1 MPHPTS
7 DQKLS
12 EADAHFVTRV
22 RRFMLFAVGG
32 TFLALAVVL
41 ALIGYRLFQS
51 GKSAPSTA
59 AAPATA
65 AAPVSVTL
73 PAGAKVLMTTIGE
86 GHIVL
91 TVEVNGAVELLS
103 FDLYTLKPLGRLR
116 LSPQP

>member
-1 MPHPTS
+1 MP

-12 EADAHFVTRV
+12 EADAHFVARV

-41 ALIGYRLFQS
+41 ALIGYRLYSS
-51 GKSAPSTA
+51 GESAAPVT
-59 AAPATA
+59 AAPAQV
-65 AAPVSVTL
+65 AAPVSATL
-73 PAGAKVLMTTIGE
+73 PAGAKVLGTTIGD

-91 TVEVNGAVELLS
+91 TVEVNGAVELRT
-103 FDLYTLKPLGRLR
+103 FDLYSLKPLGRVR